1 MTSSP
6 TNPHSPARRN
16 GVNLRADD
24 SGRTRSIPSFRMRPY
39 KNWPVV
45 RWLRGH
51 PRLVDVALAVVVAAV
66 SVGVHFGQREINGYA
81 YRDPTVWT
89 VVLVVAACVPMVWRR
104 VHAIPAAFAALA
116 LQFPLDQLKINGT
129 SWVAIVFTVYA
140 VGSYASGER
149 RVRAVA
155 ALAAMAMIEMSLGLL
170 GDDPN
175 FTVWA
180 ALGGIV
186 WLTASFVVGDNM
198 RRRRQELSDLAA
210 RAERA
215 ERERELLAG
224 QRVTEE
230 RARIARELH
239 DIVAHSVS
247 VMVIQATAARRNLGR
262 DLQATE
268 TLLDNIENTGRQ
280 TMGELRQILGVLRDS
295 AGSTAPMGPMLCDL
309 DALGTSI
316 PDLDVRLT
324 QSGSLDDVP
333 IGVALAAYRVVQEA
347 LTNAHRHA
355 GPNVTVEVEVA
366 STSDRVGVR
375 VSDNG
380 RGASTRPDEADG
392 GYGLI
397 GMSERVAAFGGTL
410 ATGPRRNGGWEVKAT
425 FPLDSPSP
433 IRQLTSPV
441 REFAVS

>member
-1 MTSSP
+1 
-6 TNPHSPARRN
+6 
-16 GVNLRADD
+16 
-24 SGRTRSIPSFRMRPY
+24 MRE
-39 KNWPVV
+39 
-45 RWLRGH
+45 H
-51 PRLVDVALAVVVAAV
+51 PRHIDVGLALVVAAI
-66 SVGVHFGQREINGYA
+66 SVGVHLGQSEINGYE
-81 YRDPTVWT
+81 YHDPKAWT
-89 VVLVVAACVPMVWRR
+89 VVLVVAACVPMIWRR
-104 VHAIPAAFAALA
+104 VRAIPAAFGAVA
-116 LQFPLDQLKINGT
+116 LQFPLDQMKINGT
-129 SWVAIVFTVYA
+129 SWVAVMFAIYA

-155 ALAAMAMIEMSLGLL
+155 VLAVMITVEMIIALL

-180 ALGGIV
+180 ALGGLV

-198 RRRRQELSDLAA
+198 RRRRLELSDLAA

-262 DLQATE
+262 DEQATE
-268 TLLDNIENTGRQ
+268 TLLGNIEETGRQ
-280 TMGELRQILGVLRDS
+280 AMGELRQILGVLRQES
-295 AGSTAPMGPMLCDL
+295 GTGTTPLVPMLCDI
-309 DALGTSI
+309 DALVTSI
-316 PDLDVRLT
+316 PDLDVRLVRD
-324 QSGSLDDVP
+324 GSLDGVP

-355 GPNVTVEVEVA
+355 GPNVTVDVEVVCTA
-366 STSDRVGVR
+366 DKVDVR
-375 VSDNG
+375 VADNG
-380 RGASTRPDEADG
+380 RGASTRPGDTDG

-410 ATGPRRNGGWEVKAT
+410 TTGPRRNGGWEVKAT
-425 FPLDSPSP
+425 FPLDAPSP

>member
-1 MTSSP
+1 
-6 TNPHSPARRN
+6 
-16 GVNLRADD
+16 
-24 SGRTRSIPSFRMRPY
+24 MRPY

-45 RWLRGH
+45 RWMREH
-51 PRLVDVALAVVVAAV
+51 RFAVDVMIAVGIAAFSLV
-66 SVGVHFGQREINGYA
+66 VHFTQHTVDGYE
-81 YRDPTVWT
+81 YRHPTVWT
-89 VVLVVAACVPMVWRR
+89 VPLVFAASVPLIWRR
-104 VHAIPAAFAALA
+104 THAIPVAFAVFGLQALIEILEVNGPSWIPVAFAFYA
-116 LQFPLDQLKINGT
+116 LGSWAHGSVRLRSVCGLTAAVCVFLVLGLFEDRDDFTI
-129 SWVAIVFTVYA
+129 WVAL
-140 VGSYASGER
+140 G
-149 RVRAVA
+149 
-155 ALAAMAMIEMSLGLL
+155 AL
-170 GDDPN
+170 
-175 FTVWA
+175 
-180 ALGGIV
+180 V
-186 WLTASFVVGDNM
+186 WLMSAFVVGDNM
-198 RRRRQELSDLAA
+198 RRRRTEIAELAE

-247 VMVIQATAARRNLGR
+247 VIVIQATAARRNLGR

-309 DALGTSI
+309 DALATSI

-433 IRQLTSPV
+433 TRQLTSPV